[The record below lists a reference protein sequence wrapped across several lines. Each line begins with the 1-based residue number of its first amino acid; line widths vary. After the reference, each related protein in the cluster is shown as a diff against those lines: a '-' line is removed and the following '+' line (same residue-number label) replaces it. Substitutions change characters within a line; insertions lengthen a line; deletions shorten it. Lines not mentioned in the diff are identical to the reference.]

1 MSRTLFWYVFKDLLR
16 VFLLTSVALAG
27 IMSFAGLLRPL
38 TKHGL
43 DGGQVLRML
52 AFFMPGMATYSLP
65 VAAVFAA
72 TMVYG
77 RLSADN
83 EVTACRAAGIS
94 NWTLS
99 LPALMV
105 GLCVTLVSLLLLSF
119 IVPAAMLEVERVI
132 YSNLAQLVANRIER
146 THTIEFGQDD
156 ARISVWAQ
164 SARVLDPPA
173 GSSDQVVQLSNVV
186 IATHE
191 RVGRGQARMDVPV
204 DYYLARAATAFIR
217 MGRGNEPVL
226 LRVALDG
233 GTKFSRTTTGRASD
247 PFDVSVGATQFGPW
261 PLPSPVRENSRF
273 MSIRTLQHLLR
284 FPEESRKI
292 GRLVNDFIRAEM
304 REQYLRRLRLTLN
317 ESSDRV
323 VLDAG
328 AERYVLNRSTVPAEI
343 VGERLVL
350 DSPPG
355 TQQVGFQQLKSDGS
369 GLAASAAQASL
380 RAWPDLEDRTLTL
393 TIELRGATVTVDGR
407 PSPRGDGF
415 QRTLVV
421 PMPEAVAELR
431 HRRAEDYAVGSVGAG
446 SADRRRV
453 LYRDKLEQYNSF
465 MSEIHARLSF
475 SLSSL
480 VLVLVGASLGQMFR
494 SGHFLSA
501 FAVSVVPAMVSILL
515 VVSGQHTAENIPWDY
530 TPERGDP
537 LRLGLALIWSGNGV
551 VAALAGWLLWKLGR
565 Q

>member
-1 MSRTLFWYVFKDLLR
+1 MSRTLFWYVFKELLR
-16 VFLLTSVALAG
+16 VFLLTSIALAG

-52 AFFMPGMATYSLP
+52 AFFMPGMTTYSLP

-77 RLSADN
+77 RLSSDN
-83 EVTACRAAGIS
+83 EITACRAAGIS
-94 NWTLS
+94 NWVLS
-99 LPALMV
+99 LPALV
-105 GLCVTLVSLLLLSF
+105 LGLCVTLASLLLLSF
-119 IVPAAMLEVERVI
+119 IVPAAMLQVERVI

-164 SARVLDPPA
+164 SARVLEPPA
-173 GSSDQVVQLSNVV
+173 GSSDQVVQLANVV
-186 IATHE
+186 IATRE
-191 RVGRGQARMDVPV
+191 RVGRGPARMDVPV

-217 MGRGNEPVL
+217 MGQGNEPVL

-233 GTKFSRTTTGRASD
+233 GTKFSRTTTGRAND
-247 PFDVSVGATQFGPW
+247 PFDVSIGATQFGPW

-273 MSIRTLQHLLR
+273 MSIRLLQHLLR
-284 FPEESRKI
+284 YPEESRRI
-292 GRLVNDFIRAEM
+292 GRLVADFIRAEM
-304 REQYLRRLRLTLN
+304 REQYLRSLRLVLN

-328 AERYVLNRSTVPAEI
+328 AETYVLARSTVPAEV
-343 VGERLVL
+343 VGDRLVL

-355 TQQVGFQQLKSDGS
+355 TQRVGFQQLKPDGS
-369 GLAASAAQASL
+369 GLSAMASQASV
-380 RAWPDLEDRTLTL
+380 RVWPDLEERTLTL
-393 TIELRGATVTVDGR
+393 TVELRGATVTVDGK

-421 PMPEAVAELR
+421 PMPESILELR
-431 HRRAEDYAVGSVGAG
+431 HRRAEDYASGAAAAN
-446 SADRRRV
+446 ADRRRV

-494 SGHFLSA
+494 SGHVLSA
-501 FAVSVVPAMVSILL
+501 FGVSAVPAMVSILL

-530 TPERGDP
+530 TPDRGDP
-537 LRLGLALIWSGNGV
+537 LKLGLTLIWSGNAA

>member
-16 VFLLTSVALAG
+16 VFLLTSLALAG

-52 AFFMPGMATYSLP
+52 AFFMPGMTTYSLP
-65 VAAVFAA
+65 VATVFAA

-77 RLSADN
+77 RLSCDN
-83 EVTACRAAGIS
+83 EITACRAAGIS
-94 NWTLS
+94 NWVVS
-99 LPALMV
+99 LPALV
-105 GLCVTLVSLLLLSF
+105 LGLCVTLVSLLLLSF
-119 IVPAAMLEVERVI
+119 VVPAAMLQVERVI

-164 SARVLDPPA
+164 SARVLDPPV
-173 GSSDQVVQLSNVV
+173 GSKDQVVQLSRVV
-186 IATHE
+186 IVTHE
-191 RVGRGQARMDVPV
+191 RVGRGQNRQDVPV
-204 DYYLARAATAFIR
+204 DFYLARAATAFIR
-217 MGRGNEPVL
+217 MGQGNEPVL
-226 LRVALDG
+226 LRVTLDN
-233 GTKFSRTTTGRASD
+233 GTKFSRTTSGRAND
-247 PFDVSVGATQFGPW
+247 PFDVSIGATQFGPW

-273 MSIRTLQHLLR
+273 MSIRLLQHLLR

-292 GRLVNDFIRAEM
+292 GRLVNEFVRAEM
-304 REQYLRRLRLTLN
+304 RETYLQQLRLILN

-323 VLDAG
+323 VFDAG
-328 AERYVLNRSTVPAEI
+328 SERYLLRRSSLPAEI
-343 VGERLVL
+343 VGDRLVL
-350 DSPPG
+350 SSPPG
-355 TQQVGFQQLKSDGS
+355 TQQVGFQQIKQDDTGFQA
-369 GLAASAAQASL
+369 GAAQATL
-380 RAWPDLEDRTLTL
+380 RVWPDVEERTLTV
-393 TIELRGATVTVDGR
+393 TVELRGSTVTVDGR

-415 QRTLVV
+415 QRTFVV
-421 PMPEAVAELR
+421 PMPQAISELR
-431 HRRAEDYAVGSVGAG
+431 ARRAEDYATGAGGVG

-475 SLSSL
+475 SLSSV

-494 SGHFLSA
+494 SGNFLSA
-501 FAVSVVPAMVSILL
+501 FAVSVLPAMLSILL

-530 TPERGDP
+530 TPDRGDP
-537 LRLGLALIWSGNGV
+537 LRLGLTLIWSGNAA

-565 Q
+565 R